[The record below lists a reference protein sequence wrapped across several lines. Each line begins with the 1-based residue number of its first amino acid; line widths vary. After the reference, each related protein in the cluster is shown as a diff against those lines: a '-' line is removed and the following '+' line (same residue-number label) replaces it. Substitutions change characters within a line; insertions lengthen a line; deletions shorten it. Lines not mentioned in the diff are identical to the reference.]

1 MASEETR
8 RILKV
13 FGIAVT
19 DFEDA
24 VQKEAAPE
32 ELDKVETEVRAR
44 LGEVT
49 ALIDRLRAQMK

>member
-24 VQKEAAPE
+24 IEKGASPE
-32 ELDKVETEVRAR
+32 EVAKVDTELRVR
-44 LGEVT
+44 LGEIT
-49 ALIDRLRAQMK
+49 ALIDRLRAQRN

>member
-24 VQKEAAPE
+24 VEKGASPEEAA
-32 ELDKVETEVRAR
+32 KVEKELRVR

>member
-19 DFEDA
+19 DLEDA
-24 VQKEAAPE
+24 VEKRASPE
-32 ELDKVETEVRAR
+32 EVAKVETEVRAR

-49 ALIDRLRAQMK
+49 ALIDRLRAQVK